1 MTKVTSVTAHTPY
14 LFVPNGE
21 TFSITGNVTIEATSA
36 TEYAT
41 DSEDGK
47 WEFKGI
53 YQRKRWGA
61 EDGDNKDYCF
71 AANAIDDI
79 SVGEFVKIGTYVQVK
94 PFRCYLTRKNDIS
107 KSAEQ
112 LPETIQ
118 IRLIDETASVIT
130 PDDPQENTGDITT
143 PVSEIANNNGVKVWS
158 YDGVIYIESAPATA
172 YTIVD
177 MTGRT
182 LKNGV
187 TNSTRET
194 VTLSRTAGIVIVIIN
209 GKTFKVQ
216 Y

>member
-1 MTKVTSVTAHTPY
+1 M
-14 LFVPNGE
+14 
-21 TFSITGNVTIEATSA
+21 
-36 TEYAT
+36 
-41 DSEDGK
+41 
-47 WEFKGI
+47 
-53 YQRKRWGA
+53 
-61 EDGDNKDYCF
+61 
-71 AANAIDDI
+71 
-79 SVGEFVKIGTYVQVK
+79 KIGTYVQVK
-94 PFRCYLTRKNDIS
+94 PFRCYLTRKGSIS

-112 LPETIQ
+112 LPETIK

-158 YDGVIYIESAPATA
+158 YDGAIYIESAPATA

-177 MTGRT
+177 MAGRA

-209 GKTFKVQ
+209 GKSFKVQ